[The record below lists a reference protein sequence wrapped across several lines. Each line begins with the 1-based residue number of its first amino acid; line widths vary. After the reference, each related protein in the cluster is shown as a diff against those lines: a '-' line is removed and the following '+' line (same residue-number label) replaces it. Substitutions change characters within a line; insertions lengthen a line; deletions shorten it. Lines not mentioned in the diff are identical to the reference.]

1 MRNRFN
7 VDNDEKRRILS
18 LHENSLKKNYL
29 NLIVEQEQYY
39 KGTDGKV
46 GMLQGPQILPAGAT
60 AITKQEYDTAMA
72 TQKATNNE
80 VKPEVK
86 TAGNQEWLTY
96 GNDKNYQYKKVGNDW
111 ITKNVKTNKEYN
123 LTQLSTQPKFA
134 GYKKSI
140 EKLESTFPGGKAPA
154 STPSGGSGNQQST
167 VNSQVGGTSSTA
179 TTANTQTQINTSGG
193 EGKVSELTGVRI
205 FDNTNAEQPT
215 TTSVNAL
222 VPFKIDGFTNN
233 TTTPITI
240 KLWKGDTDLVT
251 SDLKVPMTL
260 QPKQSTGPFQVFI
273 KVVDLK
279 KSGDGWSPNQS
290 VHSELDVAGPLRM
303 KSKLLGYDI
312 FGKLNLYG
320 NDNTFI
326 TLKFKRTILVKN

>member
-7 VDNDEKRRILS
+7 VDSDEKRRIIS

-140 EKLESTFPGGKAPA
+140 EKLESTFPGGKAPT
-154 STPSGGSGNQQST
+154 STPSGGSVDTNQQST
-167 VNSQVGGTSSTA
+167 VKNETLPGAPVYYPWIQD
-179 TTANTQTQINTSGG
+179 
-193 EGKVSELTGVRI
+193 GKVSFDKLKQTLKSDPNLQNWYSNLT
-205 FDNTNAEQPT
+205 
-215 TTSVNAL
+215 
-222 VPFKIDGFTNN
+222 
-233 TTTPITI
+233 
-240 KLWKGDTDLVT
+240 
-251 SDLKVPMTL
+251 
-260 QPKQSTGPFQVFI
+260 
-273 KVVDLK
+273 
-279 KSGDGWSPNQS
+279 
-290 VHSELDVAGPLRM
+290 
-303 KSKLLGYDI
+303 
-312 FGKLNLYG
+312 KLNLEQIKKVEKDFLSNG
-320 NDNTFI
+320 FPQSSTPQFPFEGSTSP
-326 TLKFKRTILVKN
+326 TLVVRSIIQDATKIIEKNSQQG